1 MGFLSTT
8 KDLRKEPMKFLLLI
22 PLIRC
27 TSIARNCRLFCMEY
41 LCDPCAEE
49 SDLKILYK
57 VKVIL
62 LFVLPPVFIGIVSL
76 HRD

>member
-1 MGFLSTT
+1 
-8 KDLRKEPMKFLLLI
+8 
-22 PLIRC
+22 
-27 TSIARNCRLFCMEY
+27 MEY